1 MVKWVQNLQTEIM
14 VEIYPK
20 FLVKA
25 IGKEFLMK

>member
-1 MVKWVQNLQTEIM
+1 MVIWVKNVQTEIM

-25 IGKEFLMK
+25 LAIEFLMK